1 MASAIF
7 FVSNGPLGPYFS
19 KAGQNTAIL
28 YMQEKITV
36 ASFRF
41 EKFSCTFFQKY
52 EPAAKTQLK
61 KWQKIWAREKNKA
74 SEKSQRDVC
83 YSYILFPRPNT

>member
-1 MASAIF
+1 M
-7 FVSNGPLGPYFS
+7 
-19 KAGQNTAIL
+19 K
-28 YMQEKITV
+28 
-36 ASFRF
+36 F
-41 EKFSCTFFQKY
+41 EKFSFTFFQKF